1 MKTLPVPIE
10 TFTQIQGGFYMF
22 NFLKSAP
29 AKERLPENKIA
40 STYKLYRIRMFLMIF
55 IGYSGY
61 YLVRKNFAVASPFLM
76 THFNFTKTQIG
87 LISTGLAVAYGLSKF
102 ILGGLS
108 DKSNVKY
115 FIGIGLLASSVV
127 SILMGFTSSVGLF
140 LLLMIFN
147 GFFQGMGAP
156 PCSIVIGKWFS
167 QRERGLKMGIWNT
180 SHNIGGG
187 LIAPIATLCLFIFGE
202 KYFQSIFFIPAFIC
216 IAIAIFVF
224 LIGADTPESVGL
236 PPIEEFNNDYP
247 EVKEEVAPT
256 HLSSKEIMVKYVL
269 KNKYVWYLALANIF
283 VYLIRQGI
291 VNWIPIYLKQQ
302 KGFSIA
308 NANSAMFLFEYA
320 AIPASI
326 LLGWLSDVLFKGKR
340 APLSIL
346 CMIGVIIATLAYWQT
361 SNYLITMI
369 SVAFIGCFIYGPQ
382 LLIGMNLIDVVPSF
396 AVGSATGFSGLCGY
410 LCGELMADLVLGAI
424 ADKFGWN
431 GAFIF
436 ILCGSIIAL
445 VLLSMTLKIKKVDNN
460 CVAADA

>member
-1 MKTLPVPIE
+1 
-10 TFTQIQGGFYMF
+10 MF

-29 AKERLPENKIA
+29 KKSRLPEEKIA

-55 IGYSGY
+55 IGYTGY

-76 THFNFTKTQIG
+76 THFDFSKTQIG
-87 LISTGLAVAYGLSKF
+87 LISSGLAIAYGLSKF

-115 FIGIGLLASSVV
+115 FIGIGLLASSIV
-127 SILMGFTSSVGLF
+127 SILMGFASSVWLF
-140 LLLMIFN
+140 LILMVCN

-167 QRERGLKMGIWNT
+167 QRERGLKMGVWNT

-187 LIAPIATLCLFIFGE
+187 LIAPIATLSLFIFGE
-202 KYFQSIFFIPAFIC
+202 QHFQSIFFVPAAIC
-216 IAIAIFVF
+216 IVIAFFVF
-224 LIGADTPESVGL
+224 FIGADTPASVGL
-236 PPIEEFNNDYP
+236 PPIEEFNDDYP
-247 EVKEEVAPT
+247 EVKEEVNPT
-256 HLSSKEIMVKYVL
+256 NLSSKEIMIKYVL

-291 VNWIPIYLKQQ
+291 VNWIPIYLKQE
-302 KGFSIA
+302 KGFTIA

-340 APLSIL
+340 APLSII
-346 CMIGVIIATLAYWQT
+346 CMIGVIIATLAYWKT
-361 SNYLITMI
+361 TNYLVTMI
-369 SVAFIGCFIYGPQ
+369 AVAFIGCFIYGPQ

-410 LCGELMADLVLGAI
+410 LCGELMADLVLGFI

-436 ILCGSIIAL
+436 IMIGAVMAL
-445 VLLSMTLKIKKVDNN
+445 ILLSLTLKIKKNDNKDL
-460 CVAADA
+460 ALDA